1 MTRDPVTA
9 LALNRAALISA
20 DIEEQLTARER
31 DGMRPLIAV
40 LAKAKAQAAEAI
52 AALLDTAPS
61 DAAAIARWQNEVR
74 RFADLVRFLR
84 EIVNDGLDG
93 RYQVADA
100 ERDELERLI
109 APPPRPPT
117 APWSLCTP
125 YGAPHAP
132 PPPGAPPPPPCRRA
146 RSRA

>member
-52 AALLDTAPS
+52 AALIDTAPS

-109 APPPRPPT
+109 APPDDRLD
-117 APWSLCTP
+117 AE
-125 YGAPHAP
+125 AA
-132 PPPGAPPPPPCRRA
+132 RERA
-146 RSRA
+146 ALGI

>member
-1 MTRDPVTA
+1 MTRDPVSA
-9 LALNRAALISA
+9 LALERAALISA

-52 AALLDTAPS
+52 AALIDTPPS
-61 DAAAIARWQNEVR
+61 DALAIGRLQNEVR
-74 RFADLVRFLR
+74 RFSDLVRFLR

-93 RYQVADA
+93 RYQVADT

-109 APPPRPPT
+109 APPDDRLD
-117 APWSLCTP
+117 AE
-125 YGAPHAP
+125 A
-132 PPPGAPPPPPCRRA
+132 A
-146 RSRA
+146 REREALGI

>member
-1 MTRDPVTA
+1 MTRDPITS
-9 LALNRAALISA
+9 LALERAALISA

-52 AALLDTAPS
+52 AALVDQAPS
-61 DAAAIARWQNEVR
+61 DAAAIARLQTEVK

-84 EIVNDGLDG
+84 EIVNEGLDQ

-100 ERDELERLI
+100 ARDELERLI
-109 APPPRPPT
+109 APPDDRLD
-117 APWSLCTP
+117 AE
-125 YGAPHAP
+125 AA
-132 PPPGAPPPPPCRRA
+132 RERA
-146 RSRA
+146 ALGIP

>member
-1 MTRDPVTA
+1 MTRDPITS
-9 LALNRAALISA
+9 LALERAALISA

-52 AALLDTAPS
+52 AALVDQAPS
-61 DAAAIARWQNEVR
+61 DAAAIARLQTEVK

-84 EIVNDGLDG
+84 EIVNEGLDQ

-100 ERDELERLI
+100 ARDELERLI
-109 APPPRPPT
+109 APPDDRLD
-117 APWSLCTP
+117 AE
-125 YGAPHAP
+125 A
-132 PPPGAPPPPPCRRA
+132 A
-146 RSRA
+146 REREALGI